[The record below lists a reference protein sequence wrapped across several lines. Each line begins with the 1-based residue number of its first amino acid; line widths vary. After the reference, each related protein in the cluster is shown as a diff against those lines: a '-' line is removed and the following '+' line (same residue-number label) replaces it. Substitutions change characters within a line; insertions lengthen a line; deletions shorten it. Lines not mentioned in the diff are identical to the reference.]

1 MTKFEKVERYY
12 QQKYWT
18 IGMVRNAVGKWITKD
33 QFKDITGETY

>member
-1 MTKFEKVERYY
+1 MTKFEKVEKYY

-33 QFKDITGETY
+33 EFEQITGETY

>member
-33 QFKDITGETY
+33 EFKDITGEIY